1 MKGFV
6 TMRKNGND
14 TLFVKMKKWIIDLLK
29 GVKVSS
35 CIISVIASS
44 ILAFGLYN
52 VHSVSKVTEGGILGL
67 TLLLE
72 YWFKISPAL
81 SGFILNLV
89 CYITGWKLFGKNFLF
104 YSMISTA
111 GFSLSYKIFE
121 QFPPLFPEIANMP
134 LLAAIVGALFVGVGA
149 GFCVKAGGAPS
160 GDDALAMI
168 MAKLT
173 GAKIQWMYLITD
185 ITVLLMSLTY
195 IPLSRMA
202 YSVLTVIISG
212 QLVGLILKINFPWEK
227 TDKKLESQE
236 VQDVNLNDNNV

>member
-1 MKGFV
+1 MTSGNSK
-6 TMRKNGND
+6 TSIPNKIKNFLVD
-14 TLFVKMKKWIIDLLK
+14 TFKD
-29 GVKVSS
+29 VKVSS
-35 CIISVIASS
+35 CVISVLASS

-81 SGFILNLV
+81 SGFVLNLV
-89 CYITGWKLFGKNFLF
+89 CYITGWKLFGRTFLV

-121 QFPPLFPEIANMP
+121 QFPPLFPQIAEMP

-160 GDDALAMI
+160 GDDALAMS
-168 MAKLT
+168 MAKVT
-173 GAKIQWMYLITD
+173 GAKIQYMYLITD
-185 ITVLLMSLTY
+185 LSVLLLSLSY
-195 IPLSRMA
+195 IPLSRMV
-202 YSVLTVIISG
+202 YSLLTVLISG
-212 QLVGLILKINFPWEK
+212 QLVGLILKIKFPWEK
-227 TDKKLESQE
+227 KQ
-236 VQDVNLNDNNV
+236 VNKAEAAAEEQAA

>member
-1 MKGFV
+1 MMLLRKGQASIIEYVKSFV
-6 TMRKNGND
+6 RD
-14 TLFVKMKKWIIDLLK
+14 TFEGIKP
-29 GVKVSS
+29 SS
-35 CIISVIASS
+35 CVISVLASS

-72 YWFKISPAL
+72 YWLKISPAL
-81 SGFILNLV
+81 SGFILNMI
-89 CYITGWKLFGKNFLF
+89 CYITGWKMFGRKFLV

-111 GFSLSYKIFE
+111 GFSVSYKIFE
-121 QFPPLFPEIANMP
+121 LFPPLFPQIAQMP

-173 GAKIQWMYLITD
+173 GAKIQYMYLITD
-185 ITVLLMSLTY
+185 LSVLLLSLSY
-195 IPLSRMA
+195 IPLSRMV
-202 YSVLTVIISG
+202 YSLLTVIISG
-212 QLVGLILKINFPWEK
+212 QLVGIILKVKFPWEK
-227 TDKKLESQE
+227 AKEEKGE
-236 VQDVNLNDNNV
+236 N

>member
-1 MKGFV
+1 MISGNSRTSIPNSIKNFFV
-6 TMRKNGND
+6 NTFKD
-14 TLFVKMKKWIIDLLK
+14 
-29 GVKVSS
+29 VKVSS
-35 CIISVIASS
+35 CVISILASS

-81 SGFILNLV
+81 SGFVLNLV
-89 CYITGWKLFGKNFLF
+89 CYITGWKLFGRTFLV

-121 QFPPLFPEIANMP
+121 QFPPLFPQIANMP

-160 GDDALAMI
+160 GDDALAMS
-168 MAKLT
+168 MAKVT
-173 GAKIQWMYLITD
+173 GAKIQYMYLITD
-185 ITVLLMSLTY
+185 LSVLLLSLTY
-195 IPLSRMA
+195 IPLSRMV
-202 YSVLTVIISG
+202 YSLLTVLISG
-212 QLVGLILKINFPWEK
+212 QLVGLILKIKFPWEK
-227 TDKKLESQE
+227 KQADKIETQAKEE
-236 VQDVNLNDNNV
+236 AA